1 MDPPHPRATGTV
13 LLSYNLT
20 MYLVSP
26 YSKKCRLRP
35 STGFIL
41 GIFLSCLPTLDTF
54 PAVAQTSSATRAAA
68 AQSQRY
74 YEHSMALER
83 PDQRSQALAA
93 IDLALKADPGNV
105 KAQMRKG
112 ILLWWSDRPKEAN
125 EVLAKALK
133 QSPDC
138 KEWMVYEALGA
149 SYYIDGR
156 KKEALEAYNAGLK
169 NLPKNSK
176 LLFNRGSIR
185 QDWKQYEQALADY
198 GKAIEYAPKES
209 FLLKARGYL
218 YKQLGEN
225 QKAIVDLSQAIKL
238 SPSEVELYQMRS
250 RVFQAMG
257 KKAEAERDAQK
268 AKNLVND
275 EM

>member
-1 MDPPHPRATGTV
+1 
-13 LLSYNLT
+13 
-20 MYLVSP
+20 
-26 YSKKCRLRP
+26 
-35 STGFIL
+35 
-41 GIFLSCLPTLDTF
+41 
-54 PAVAQTSSATRAAA
+54 
-68 AQSQRY
+68 
-74 YEHSMALER
+74 MALER